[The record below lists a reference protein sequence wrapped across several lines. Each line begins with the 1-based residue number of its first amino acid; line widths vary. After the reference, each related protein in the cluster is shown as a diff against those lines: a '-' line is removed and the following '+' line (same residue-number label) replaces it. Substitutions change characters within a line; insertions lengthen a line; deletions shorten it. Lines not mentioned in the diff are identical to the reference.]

1 LDWQTIINVG
11 AAGLLS
17 AFGWFARQL
26 WEMVQKLKEDIQR
39 LEIDLPTNYVRK
51 ADLDA
56 RFDKL
61 DASLQ
66 RILDKL
72 DQKVDK

>member
-56 RFDKL
+56 RFDKV

>member
-1 LDWQTIINVG
+1 LDWQIIINIG

-17 AFGWFARQL
+17 ALGWFARQL
-26 WEMVQKLKEDIQR
+26 WEMVQSLKDDIQR

-56 RFDKL
+56 RFDKV

>member
-1 LDWQTIINVG
+1 MDWQTIINVG

-56 RFDKL
+56 RFDKV